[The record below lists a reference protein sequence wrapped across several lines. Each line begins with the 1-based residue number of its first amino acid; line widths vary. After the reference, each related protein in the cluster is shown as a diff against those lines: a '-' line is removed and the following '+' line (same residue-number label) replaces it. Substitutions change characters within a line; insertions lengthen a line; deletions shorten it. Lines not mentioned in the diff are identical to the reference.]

1 MTFFFRFGCANNPLW
16 GWNVRLNDLWFSFI
30 FYWPM
35 LKEALVTTPVSSF
48 HFCLWLLS
56 RTVQWRS
63 VPSCLE
69 GNIKLFFLV
78 LSYQSL
84 SHVAVVVRSS
94 SHPITRLSSHKRL
107 YHLVYY
113 HPQIPFRIKRK
124 IQTWS
129 FSRRRAFN
137 FSGKLHTKLKF
148 STEAWLSF
156 FFSRQQF
163 LPCFLLISLHFQRCW
178 VKLTPSYQ

>member
-1 MTFFFRFGCANNPLW
+1 ME
-16 GWNVRLNDLWFSFI
+16 
-30 FYWPM
+30 
-35 LKEALVTTPVSSF
+35 LKCWAKWLVILLHILLTYAKAILLTTPVSSF
-48 HFCLWLLS
+48 HFCLWLLGTDLHC
-56 RTVQWRS
+56 TVLD
-63 VPSCLE
+63 SCLE
-69 GNIKLFFLV
+69 GNIKLFLF

-84 SHVAVVVRSS
+84 SHVAVVVSSS
-94 SHPITRLSSHKRL
+94 SHPVTRLSSHKGL

-113 HPQIPFRIKRK
+113 RPQIPFRITGK

-156 FFSRQQF
+156 FFF
-163 LPCFLLISLHFQRCW
+163 LSSIISFLFSFD
-178 VKLTPSYQ
+178 

>member
-1 MTFFFRFGCANNPLW
+1 ME
-16 GWNVRLNDLWFSFI
+16 
-30 FYWPM
+30 
-35 LKEALVTTPVSSF
+35 LKCSAKWLVILLHILLAYAKSNTRDTTPVSSF

-84 SHVAVVVRSS
+84 PHVAVVVSSS
-94 SHPITRLSSHKRL
+94 SHPITRLSSHYKRL

-113 HPQIPFRIKRK
+113 HPQIPFRIKGK

-137 FSGKLHTKLKF
+137 FSGKLHAKLKPGCP
-148 STEAWLSF
+148 

-163 LPCFLLISLHFQRCW
+163 LSSLFSFDIVYTFKDVEQNWRRE
-178 VKLTPSYQ
+178 

>member
-1 MTFFFRFGCANNPLW
+1 MK
-16 GWNVRLNDLWFSFI
+16 I
-30 FYWPM
+30 
-35 LKEALVTTPVSSF
+35 SSQ
-48 HFCLWLLS
+48 L
-56 RTVQWRS
+56 RV
-63 VPSCLE
+63 E

-84 SHVAVVVRSS
+84 SHFAVVVSSS
-94 SHPITRLSSHKRL
+94 SHPITRLPSHKGL

-113 HPQIPFRIKRK
+113 RPQIPFRIKGK

-156 FFSRQQF
+156 FFLSSIISFLFSFDQF
-163 LPCFLLISLHFQRCW
+163 TLSKMLSKTDADLSVICCG
-178 VKLTPSYQ
+178 V

>member
-1 MTFFFRFGCANNPLW
+1 MILLHILLTYAKSNTRDNACPRFISA
-16 GWNVRLNDLWFSFI
+16 
-30 FYWPM
+30 
-35 LKEALVTTPVSSF
+35 F
-48 HFCLWLLS
+48 HFVKECAMKISSQL
-56 RTVQWRS
+56 RV
-63 VPSCLE
+63 E

-84 SHVAVVVRSS
+84 SHFAVVVSSS
-94 SHPITRLSSHKRL
+94 SHPITRLSSHKGL

-113 HPQIPFRIKRK
+113 RPQIPFRITGK

-156 FFSRQQF
+156 FFLSSIISF
-163 LPCFLLISLHFQRCW
+163 LFSFD
-178 VKLTPSYQ
+178 

>member
-1 MTFFFRFGCANNPLW
+1 MLTTYPLW
-16 GWNVRLNDLWFSFI
+16 SWNVGLDDLWFSFI

-35 LKEALVTTPVSSF
+35 LKAILVTTPVSSF
-48 HFCLWLLS
+48 HFCLWLLGTDLHC
-56 RTVQWRS
+56 TVLD
-63 VPSCLE
+63 SCLE
-69 GNIKLFFLV
+69 GNIKLFLF

-84 SHVAVVVRSS
+84 SHVAVVVSSS
-94 SHPITRLSSHKRL
+94 SHPVTRLSSHKGL

-113 HPQIPFRIKRK
+113 RPQIPFRITGK

-156 FFSRQQF
+156 FSSLVNNFF
-163 LPCFLLISLHFQRCW
+163 LVFFWLVYTFKD
-178 VKLTPSYQ
+178 VE